1 MTYRKVYRQ
10 FANIGRTAPGWT
22 DPDFHGEID
31 ELKFF
36 STGLNLDDIF
46 YEMNQGF

>member
-1 MTYRKVYRQ
+1 VTYSKVYRE
-10 FANIGRTAPGWT
+10 FANIGRTAPGWA

-36 STGLNLDDIF
+36 RTGLNLDEIF
-46 YEMNQGF
+46 YEMSQGF